1 MRLKT
6 ERAGKWNQI
15 IAVRG
20 KKRKMKMNARR
31 RGKKETVQRH
41 AIHLRPKQQ
50 STGTL
55 KFLFIYF
62 SSLLTIFKEKKFT

>member
-1 MRLKT
+1 MESNNRRPREKEKNEN
-6 ERAGKWNQI
+6 ERQTK
-15 IAVRG
+15 
-20 KKRKMKMNARR
+20 
-31 RGKKETVQRH
+31 GKKETVQRH